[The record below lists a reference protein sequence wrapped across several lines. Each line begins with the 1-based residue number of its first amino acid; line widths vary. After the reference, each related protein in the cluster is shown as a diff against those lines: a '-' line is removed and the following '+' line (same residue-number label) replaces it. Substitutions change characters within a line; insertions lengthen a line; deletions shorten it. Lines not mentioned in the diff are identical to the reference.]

1 MFIFTL
7 KGHVFFYKAN
17 DLDLQLLYQV
27 THFCLM
33 YLKKNAPFAVPPDL
47 LSSGNPHHERTLS
60 QQCKSLEAVRETCAS
75 HICFWSVELW

>member
-1 MFIFTL
+1 MFTFTL
-7 KGHVFFYKAN
+7 KGHVFYKAN

-47 LSSGNPHHERTLS
+47 LSSGNPHHECTLS
-60 QQCKSLEAVRETCAS
+60 QQCKSLEATRETCAS
-75 HICFWSVELW
+75 HICFWSV